1 MTASILPAN
10 LRNIPVS
17 RFIAIV
23 RRGMPRWR
31 RAVRRPRKCRYIAEG
46 VPFDGRELMLTDG
59 TSAVIR
65 VGGQRGRY
73 LCGLVA
79 TRWCGDIPGTTVWKP
94 MP

>member
-1 MTASILPAN
+1 MNTSVLPAS

-23 RRGMPRWR
+23 RRGMPKWR
-31 RAVRRPRKCRYIAEG
+31 RAVRRPRAYPYVAEG
-46 VPFDGRELMLTDG
+46 GPFHGRELMLTDG

-79 TRWCGDIPGTTVWKP
+79 SR
-94 MP
+94 